1 MSKDNFNGWRLKRY
15 TKNSGLSSLLKF
27 ALVYDDS
34 PTHKKGNTEYLN
46 DQDLKI
52 NLLSENE
59 LELCF

>member
-15 TKNSGLSSLLKF
+15 TKNSGLSSLLNF

-34 PTHKKGNTEYLN
+34 RTHKKGNTEYLN